1 MVGSTIIVVI
11 AVVPVV
17 VGMPVAAMV
26 VAIPVAVEVVVAF
39 ASFPVE
45 APDRVPELTG
55 TPVVVRGRCWR
66 GVGSGGQPESTC
78 GDGSGCGNSNE
89 YFHGISKTWLTGNTC
104 PLFVQNAVNTLLF
117 MHSHA

>member
-17 VGMPVAAMV
+17 VGPPVAAMV

-89 YFHGISKTWLTGNTC
+89 YFHGISKTLLTGNTC

-117 MHSHA
+117 MQFHA